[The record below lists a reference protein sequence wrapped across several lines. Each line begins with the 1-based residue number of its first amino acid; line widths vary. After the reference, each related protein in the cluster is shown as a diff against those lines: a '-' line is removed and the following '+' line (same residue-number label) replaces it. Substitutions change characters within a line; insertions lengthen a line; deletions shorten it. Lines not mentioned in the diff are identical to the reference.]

1 MFEWKR
7 KKVKSLGR
15 CNSVGMNALIV
26 TTWGKHGSTR
36 VEGALRRISKNDRQ
50 ETLMIMMTCKDEEI
64 QEEGNVTKVTNNVS
78 TTQET

>member
-1 MFEWKR
+1 MVKEKG
-7 KKVKSLGR
+7 KSLGR

-36 VEGALRRISKNDRQ
+36 VEGALRRISKNDHQ
-50 ETLMIMMTCKDEEI
+50 ETLMMMMMICKDEEI

>member
-1 MFEWKR
+1 MVKEKG
-7 KKVKSLGR
+7 KSLGR

-50 ETLMIMMTCKDEEI
+50 ETLMMMMICKDEEN
-64 QEEGNVTKVTNNVS
+64 QEEGNVTNNVS